1 MKSLAQGKKSS
12 WDTVKAPLVNKSS
25 SRGFSGNKNLS
36 STKIEHLLEIIDHYK
51 KKLITAEEEI
61 TNLKRQK
68 QILEQDSK
76 LKDRKF
82 ENLNE

>member
-1 MKSLAQGKKSS
+1 MKTLAQGKKSG
-12 WDTVKAPLVNKSS
+12 WDNVKAPLVNKGAP
-25 SRGFSGNKNLS
+25 RGVSGNKNLS

-51 KKLITAEEEI
+51 QKLITAEEEV

-68 QILEQDSK
+68 LILEQDSK

-82 ENLNE
+82 

>member
-1 MKSLAQGKKSS
+1 MKTLAQGKKSG
-12 WDTVKAPLVNKSS
+12 WDTLKAPLASKGPTRGSS
-25 SRGFSGNKNLS
+25 GSKTLS

-51 KKLITAEEEI
+51 QKLITAEEEI
-61 TNLKRQK
+61 ANLKRQK

-82 ENLNE
+82 